1 MKKIITLSLILFGF
15 SGFAQQETGTV
26 NRGSIGFGLHWAC
39 PQSELQ
45 DIEYDDGLGINL
57 SYLSKKMPYKS
68 PVNFQWG
75 VRMDFGKLGSR
86 KFEDI
91 VIVDGTTTL
100 EGGATVTASNRM
112 YGLFA
117 SGRVNFAQDGSKI
130 TPYVDLLAGHRNYTT
145 HQILELNKPGLHP
158 EYEASDIVNRIVH
171 TNRFH
176 YGGSVGVNYQVSES
190 FSIESSVTYTIGGTG
205 AALPLKDITRAEGS
219 NEIRYDA
226 YQNVRTD
233 LLLINVGL
241 RIHLFKRYTHRNNN
255 TSTPQNNTT
264 NTPGNTRYKDPTTPT
279 DNTDTRTNTKSTRTG
294 GGVKGTPG
302 GTDTTPTPVKKK
314 TPKVKS
320 DGAKKDPNARG

>member
-1 MKKIITLSLILFGF
+1 MKKVLTLSIILFSF
-15 SGFAQQETGTV
+15 TGFAQQTGRV
-26 NRGSIGFGLHWAC
+26 NTGSIGFGLHWAC
-39 PQSELQ
+39 PQSELK

-75 VRMDFGKLGSR
+75 VRMDFGKLGTR

-91 VIVDGTTTL
+91 IVTDDNTTL

-117 SGRVNFAQDGSKI
+117 SGRVNFAPDGSKV
-130 TPYVDLLAGHRNYTT
+130 TPYIDLLAGHRNYTT

-158 EYEASDIVNRIVH
+158 EYESSDIVNRIVH

-176 YGGSVGVNYQVSES
+176 YGGSLGINYQVSEA
-190 FSIESSVTYTIGGTG
+190 FSLESSVTYTFGGTG
-205 AALPLKDITRAEGS
+205 AALPLKDIQRAEGS

-226 YQNVRTD
+226 YQDVKTD

-241 RIHLFKRYTHRNNN
+241 RIHLFKNYNHQNRSTPATNN
-255 TSTPQNNTT
+255 TNTS
-264 NTPGNTRYKDPTTPT
+264 NPENTRYKDTTPT
-279 DNTDTRTNTKSTRTG
+279 DNTNTPSNTKSTRTG

-302 GTDTTPTPVKKK
+302 STETTPTPVEKKK
-314 TPKVKS
+314 PKVKS